1 MTGQSK
7 QESARPGR
15 RRWLRNSLN
24 LAVAV
29 VVIGAVIYATK
40 FSRVPVS
47 AHRADF
53 GPVVAV
59 VMGTGT
65 LEAHVA
71 ATISP
76 KIQGRLIEVS
86 VDQNDRVQAGQVLAR
101 LEDTEWREQVAVAV
115 AGVDAAM
122 ATVER
127 ARADEVRAQAVLA
140 QARISHG
147 RATDLRKADIASQS
161 DLDLAVERLRVA
173 EADLTRARAAITEV
187 DRQKVTAQK
196 NLAYH
201 QARLA
206 DTRMLSPFDGLV
218 VRRDR
223 DPGDLGVPGSSVL
236 YLIST
241 RELWISAWVD
251 ETAMRDLAVGQTA
264 RVVFRSE
271 PSKSYPGEVARLGRQ
286 VDRETREFVVDVR
299 VAELPTNWAV
309 GQRAEVFIETARSSS
324 ALVIP
329 REFVFWR
336 DGKPGVFVDA
346 SGKARWRELTLGLQG
361 EAVVE
366 VTQGLQEGED
376 VLRSTDDKS
385 GALAEGARIKE
396 S

>member
-1 MTGQSK
+1 MKGPSEQG
-7 QESARPGR
+7 PVGPVR

-40 FSRVPVS
+40 FKRVPVS
-47 AHRADF
+47 AHRAEL

-65 LEAHVA
+65 LEARVA

-86 VDQNDRVQAGQVLAR
+86 VDQGDRVEAGQVLAS
-101 LEDTEWREQVAVAV
+101 LEDTEWREQVAVA
-115 AGVDAAM
+115 AASADAAM

-127 ARADEVRAQAVLA
+127 ARADEVRAQAILA
-140 QARISHG
+140 QARIDHD
-147 RATDLRKADIASQS
+147 RATDLRKADVASES
-161 DLDLAVERLRVA
+161 DLDMAVERLHVA
-173 EADLTRARAAITEV
+173 EAELARARAAITEV
-187 DRQKVTAQK
+187 ERQQVTSQK

-206 DTRMLSPFDGLV
+206 DTRMLSPLDGLV

-241 RELWISAWVD
+241 HEMWISAWVD

-264 RVVFRSE
+264 RVIFRSE
-271 PSKSYPGEVARLGRQ
+271 PSMSYPGEVARLGRQ
-286 VDRETREFVVDVR
+286 ADRETREFIVDVR

-309 GQRAEVFIETARSSS
+309 GQRAEVFIETEHRSSV
-324 ALVIP
+324 LVIP
-329 REFVFWR
+329 TEFVFWR
-336 DGKPGVFVDA
+336 DGRPGVFVDVG
-346 SGKARWRELTLGLQG
+346 GKARFRELTLGLRGQ
-361 EAVVE
+361 AVVE
-366 VTQGLQEGED
+366 VQQGLDRGEHVVRPLSGKSRALVEG
-376 VLRSTDDKS
+376 K
-385 GALAEGARIKE
+385 RIKK